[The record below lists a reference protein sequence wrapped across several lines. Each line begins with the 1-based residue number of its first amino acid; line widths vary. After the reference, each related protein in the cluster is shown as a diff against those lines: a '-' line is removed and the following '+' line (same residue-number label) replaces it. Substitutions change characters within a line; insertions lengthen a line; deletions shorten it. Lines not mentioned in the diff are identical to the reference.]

1 MMFKH
6 HIFVYQISKGYAIVL
21 FVLKYTHSKADK
33 WWRLKVLLLKFIL
46 NVSNTTNVPHSQV
59 QSIYFFC
66 GISSTKYI
74 ISHLLIF
81 VNTVKLCDIIELLV
95 SQFSK
100 AMKSSNMVIFTSH
113 VVLIKLSVLLL

>member
-59 QSIYFFC
+59 QSIHFF
-66 GISSTKYI
+66 
-74 ISHLLIF
+74 F
-81 VNTVKLCDIIELLV
+81 AE
-95 SQFSK
+95 SQVQS
-100 AMKSSNMVIFTSH
+100 I
-113 VVLIKLSVLLL
+113 